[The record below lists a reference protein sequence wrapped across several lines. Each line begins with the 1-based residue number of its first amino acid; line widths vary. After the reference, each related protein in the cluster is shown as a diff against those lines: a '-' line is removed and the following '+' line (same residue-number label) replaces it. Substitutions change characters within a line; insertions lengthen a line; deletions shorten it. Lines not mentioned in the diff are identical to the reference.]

1 MFFLFFLV
9 CKHLVKIVKSI
20 IFCHHLFSSKVN
32 IISNVCQSVQKG
44 NPKAF
49 PNIQSQSDVGIYM
62 HKCLLELFSL
72 TIKRFFVSGD
82 FLFSSTINFHNY
94 YDTNL

>member
-62 HKCLLELFSL
+62 HKCLLALL
-72 TIKRFFVSGD
+72 YNQTD
-82 FLFSSTINFHNY
+82 FLLVEIFSFLVHF
-94 YDTNL
+94 